1 MQQGAVLLHGILRTK
16 DCMQGLADFLE
27 QNNYKVLNIDYPS
40 SKYNLLSL
48 ANLIHPQIRDF
59 ATQVTKIHFV
69 GYSMG
74 GLIIR
79 AYLKLYNPVNLAR
92 VIMLGTPNK
101 GSEIADFLQDFWI
114 YKKLYGPAGQQ
125 LITNQT
131 SFKDIFGSVNYELG
145 VVAGRSPYYFI
156 ANRIINEE
164 SDGRVSINNTKL
176 DGMKEHIIVNSGH
189 NWLSTNQKIWRLTLS
204 FLNHGSFV

>member
-1 MQQGAVLLHGILRTK
+1 MQQGVVLLHGILRTK
-16 DCMQGLADFLE
+16 NCMQGLADFIE
-27 QNNYKVLNIDYPS
+27 QNNYKVLNINYPS
-40 SKYNLLSL
+40 SRHDILSL
-48 ANLIHPQIRDF
+48 AKLIHPQIRDF

-79 AYLKLYNPVNLAR
+79 AYLNLYMPINLAQ
-92 VIMLGTPNK
+92 VVMLGTPNK
-101 GSEIADFLQDFWI
+101 GSEVADFLQDYWI

-125 LITNQT
+125 LITEQT

-145 VVAGRSPYYFI
+145 VIAGKSPYYFI

-176 DGMKEHIIVNSGH
+176 DGMKEHVVVNSGH
-189 NWLSTNQKIWRLTLS
+189 TWLSTNKEVWRLTLL
-204 FLNHGSFV
+204 FLNSGRFV